1 LISLDLIRALVGMQ
15 RIALLGAVLLL
26 FANTACAA
34 SFDCSK
40 AGTKVEK
47 MICADPELSK
57 LDEELDRKYQTALQG
72 PWETSSR
79 YKSEHDFTWLKKRN
93 RCPDSKCLKY
103 VYHQFLTYLDNPN
116 PKAEFGFDCK
126 KASTSFEKYACDPQ
140 ANRWMLAKADN
151 ELNTVYRDALTRY
164 FDPDLLRK
172 SQRAWLKA
180 RDRCVKDIHCN
191 VLNLYEDRI
200 YDLRYDMAHPPQ
212 TKEEKDN
219 ARLLSMALPM
229 GDNFHIAYQPDFEG
243 YGTGICEAMV
253 RWMNHTTPKGNI
265 PFGPSPAFSL
275 PGLTGPTWQEIDIHQ
290 YKELFISYFK
300 AKNKYKT
307 AKKIQEEINA
317 AFARNYRLWM
327 LKEDVFADY
336 RPDILVTYSGDRG
349 ETFKHPPLLA
359 DQSMQSIDKLYSAYP
374 MAGGTLRYYKAYP
387 YFIGGPGNSFY
398 IKSER
403 GTCEITNSI
412 YDRKGRR

>member
-1 LISLDLIRALVGMQ
+1 MNTSIIGRALNGMQ
-15 RIALLGAVLLL
+15 RVALLGAVLLL
-26 FANTACAA
+26 AANAACAA
-34 SFDCSK
+34 SFDCAK

-151 ELNTVYRDALTRY
+151 ELNTVYRDALAKH
-164 FDPDLLRK
+164 FDPELLRK
-172 SQRAWLKA
+172 EQRAWLKS

-191 VLNLYEDRI
+191 VQNLYEDRI
-200 YDLRYDMAHPPQ
+200 YSLRYDIVYPP
-212 TKEEKDN
+212 KSEEEKKN
-219 ARLLSMALPM
+219 ARLLSMGSPA
-229 GDNFHIAYQPDFEG
+229 GGNFYVDRIG
-243 YGTGICEAMV
+243 YGEEICEAMV

-275 PGLTGPTWQEIDIHQ
+275 PGLTEPKWQEIDIHQ

-300 AKNKYKT
+300 AKNKYKN
-307 AKKIQEEINA
+307 AKKIQEGIDA
-317 AFARNYRLWM
+317 AFAGNYRLWM

-336 RPDILVTYSGDRG
+336 EPDVLVTYSGDRG

-359 DQSMQSIDKLYSAYP
+359 DKSMQNIDKLYSAYP
-374 MAGGTLRYYKAYP
+374 MADGTMRYYKSYP
-387 YFIGGPGNSFY
+387 YFIGGSGGTIVY

-412 YDRKGRR
+412 YDKENRR